1 MYSKGCL
8 RLYERQTTDKAG
20 VRVDIKKMIN
30 NGFGKHNYHT
40 FQRVWFNKN

>member
-20 VRVDIKKMIN
+20 VRVDIKEM
-30 NGFGKHNYHT
+30 
-40 FQRVWFNKN
+40 NK